1 VRLYFKVLLL
11 LLVSALF
18 TPKLCLAVEVQLTS
32 DTQRLQ
38 LGEAMGIYLSVVGA
52 TVESQPVIPEVD
64 GLTIQLSGHRNSSVN
79 LNGRRSRTVTFTYLV
94 RTSITGSIT
103 IPGFTVATS
112 NGQYVSNEITIDVAE
127 PDGSSSGLQAGFD
140 SQEMWEGQTV
150 VYGVRFE
157 TLERVLQWGWTPPD
171 LIGFAPEQIVPEFN
185 REFELD
191 RNGERVKVLEISTP
205 LVAIRAGARDVSPG
219 VVTVEV
225 SAEQKRGRRRSM
237 FTQTRRD
244 VYPSEPSTV
253 SVYPLPEEG
262 RRQDFSGLVGEFWIE
277 ASLSQESVSLGESV
291 TLSVRITGTGT
302 LAGFVLPEVSDELF
316 QTYDQAGQLFGG
328 VQGGDFQTTGVFQ
341 RAIVPSAA
349 GELIIPQ
356 LVIQVFSPEAGDFVD
371 VSTGEFSLM
380 VLPGEQVEHVQ
391 GFGDGDAPSGVA
403 IQGEDILP
411 IHTEASLG
419 SSFVLKVKPAV
430 VLALTPWLFVV
441 LSVLSSKLGGRTPSK
456 RLAVKAMIKA
466 AKSGDMVAVEAA
478 FRAAIAFEVGCTP
491 SALTLEMLDSL
502 PVQFRER
509 AIQIYSEITG
519 ARYGGEGATTADAL
533 QLASDLL
540 EPR

>member
-1 VRLYFKVLLL
+1 MRLYFKVLLL

-38 LGEAMGIYLSVVGA
+38 LGEAMGIYLSVVGE

-205 LVAIRAGARDVSPG
+205 LVAIRSGARDVSPG

-262 RRQDFSGLVGEFWIE
+262 RSQNFSGLVGEFWIE
-277 ASLSQESVSLGESV
+277 ASLSQASVSLGESV
-291 TLSVRITGTGT
+291 TLSVRITGNGT

-356 LVIQVFSPEAGDFVD
+356 LVIQVFSPEAGEFVD

-380 VLPGEQVEHVQ
+380 VLPGEQVEQVQ
-391 GFGDGDAPSGVA
+391 GFGDGDSPSGVA

-411 IHTEASLG
+411 IHTEAALG
-419 SSFVLKVKPAV
+419 SSFVLRVKPAV

-441 LSVLSSKLGGRTPSK
+441 L
-456 RLAVKAMIKA
+456 
-466 AKSGDMVAVEAA
+466 
-478 FRAAIAFEVGCTP
+478 
-491 SALTLEMLDSL
+491 AL
-502 PVQFRER
+502 
-509 AIQIYSEITG
+509 
-519 ARYGGEGATTADAL
+519 
-533 QLASDLL
+533 
-540 EPR
+540 